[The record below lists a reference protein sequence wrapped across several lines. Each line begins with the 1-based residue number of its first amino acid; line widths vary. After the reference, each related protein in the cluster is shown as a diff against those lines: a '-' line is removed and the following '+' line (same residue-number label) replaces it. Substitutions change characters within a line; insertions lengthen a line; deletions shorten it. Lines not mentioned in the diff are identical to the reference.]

1 MADKAVELA
10 NGLLDGTDI
19 SERQQHL
26 LDTAARMAARSAEA
40 YENGHFRRAIM
51 FGHKAV
57 SMSLMAVIRPDRV
70 TDERI
75 QSLTDVADS
84 EFQVLIELAE
94 DQLAAAREALAEGST
109 DFAESLYERAFAAF
123 ETGVEHL
130 ENGRP
135 RGIQPIWRAAVVG
148 AVIAS

>member
-1 MADKAVELA
+1 
-10 NGLLDGTDI
+10 
-19 SERQQHL
+19 
-26 LDTAARMAARSAEA
+26 
-40 YENGHFRRAIM
+40 M